1 MDGYLLLK
9 AFLHSLNLA
18 SWYNLPLEP
27 TFTFSTP
34 PAMIRRTR
42 DSSSLPASPAEQVPD
57 SKHSPAEAATS
68 PSTSAQA
75 YGMLFWFA
83 YISNTLMMVA
93 VSLLFRYSDFV
104 SILGGSEQD
113 LGLIVGVGMI
123 GSLLMRLSQ
132 GKAID
137 RYGAR
142 AVWTTSMVLVTV
154 TLGLHIFIEYVNGPG
169 IYALQIIYRA
179 SLSGVFGASI
189 TYVSLRSP
197 VERMAEV
204 IGVLGSSGFIGI
216 ALGTQL
222 GDFLCRDAN
231 LTRGHIDLLFI
242 VASGLAFASLTFAWL
257 ATKGVVKPSHRPH
270 PPMAHLILR
279 YHPGTMLLMSL
290 AMGMAVALPFTYLRP
305 FTAELGM
312 KTIGTF
318 FACYTVTAF
327 VTRVLLRRLPEKIGV
342 RNTVLAGM
350 TTMIISVLLYL
361 PVHQPWQ
368 LAFPGMLA
376 GAAHALLFPAI
387 VAGGGS
393 AFPTRY
399 RGLGVTLT
407 LGMFD
412 LGGLIGAPL
421 AGVLVEGARLLNWP
435 AYPSMFITFAGLLA
449 GMTIVFA
456 VTYQARPAGVRRPKK
471 RSKKGAS
478 PWISHSTKND
488 NSRSNG
494 ASLPQNRPA
503 ARNPGTVERV

>member
-1 MDGYLLLK
+1 M
-9 AFLHSLNLA
+9 AN
-18 SWYNLPLEP
+18 WYNLAYEP
-27 TFTFSTP
+27 TPPFSTP
-34 PAMIRRTR
+34 PVMIRSTR
-42 DSSSLPASPAEQVPD
+42 DSASLPEPNPAEKIPASESKPTGSPD
-57 SKHSPAEAATS
+57 SATS
-68 PSTSAQA
+68 NAKA
-75 YGMLFWFA
+75 YGLLFWFA

-93 VSLLFRYSDFV
+93 VSLLFRFSDFV
-104 SILGGSEQD
+104 SILDGSEHD

-142 AVWTTSMVLVTV
+142 AIWAASMVLVTV
-154 TLGLHIFIEYVNGPG
+154 TLGLHIFIQHVNGPG

-222 GDFLCRDAN
+222 GDFLCRESV
-231 LTRGHIDLLFI
+231 LTRQHIDLLFI
-242 VASGLAFASLTFAWL
+242 VASGLAFISLTFAWL
-257 ATKGVVKPSHRPH
+257 ATKGVVRPAHRTH
-270 PPMAHLILR
+270 PPMAQLILR

-312 KTIGTF
+312 RTIGTF
-318 FACYTVTAF
+318 FACYTITAF

-342 RNTVLAGM
+342 RNTVLTGM
-350 TTMIISVLLYL
+350 VTMIASVLCYL

-368 LAFPGMLA
+368 LAFPGILA

-399 RGLGVTLT
+399 RGLGITLT

-421 AGVLVEGARLLNWP
+421 AGLLVETARYLGLP
-435 AYPSMFITFAGLLA
+435 AYPSMFVTFAGLMSV
-449 GMTIVFA
+449 MTLIFA
-456 VTYQARPAGVRRPKK
+456 ITYSPRPAGVRRPK
-471 RSKKGAS
+471 RRGQRRDQQNDS
-478 PWISHSTKND
+478 PWLNFSTKSGSN
-488 NSRSNG
+488 RSSEV
-494 ASLPQNRPA
+494 SLQKNRPSA
-503 ARNPGTVERV
+503 HTPETAERV